1 MTFPESEVNII
12 ATKILV
18 DTQGAIATLQS
29 LVGTIENSA
38 DRIKV
43 LKEIIKKTAS
53 AMGGDIKKATAEVK
67 QFTGAVTGVSGKDV
81 SLAGRWAFEETSK
94 ELQAVIERQKRLGV
108 EQEKTGAASS
118 KRSAELLSAGQRIIA
133 LREKENI
140 LIEQAGQKLSN
151 QLLAQQ
157 KLADNKATA
166 AIQKEQA
173 TVEQQGQKLS
183 NKLLAQENLERQKAI
198 TAQDK
203 ENLLIK
209 QEGESLSN
217 QLLARQRIADQA
229 AKQKASTPQQVIPN
243 FVQKQFGDI
252 NAYIAQSQNKIE
264 AWKRVV
270 TSSAKAAGVSF
281 EQAGTELRKMVS
293 GTTVAPL
300 NTALKQ
306 LGNDGRNSFQKL
318 IDGAHFA
325 RIALGALASMLLFQ
339 VIQAFI
345 QTFSSAIKQAREF
358 EATLY
363 RIANVERVLSLEGI
377 DISVKQL
384 KQGIKDI
391 KDALPIFS
399 EEDVAQLVGSVSTT
413 TKELGY
419 TGDEILRL
427 SAAIGILNIN
437 STETESLL
445 ATQAK
450 VTNSLISPQSK
461 SVGSLGLSFG
471 KAKIE
476 AKAFE
481 MQILSA
487 GQSFADLTEKQK
499 QEIKFQIVLETAGI
513 EDVPIDELR
522 EKIRE
527 AGGDFSALNKY
538 LESNDARLQENSAA
552 WNDFLKEVGQFILPF
567 LPALTTLIDMLRVGT
582 IFLKIF
588 AIEGLA
594 RLGTVGVIVMQVL
607 NGNIRSLDD
616 FTNTVKQSM
625 ELLRS
630 DLTNT
635 FFKEVPE
642 DAPMWFKRGWG
653 DLIKED
659 AETATSAID
668 GMNDAAADNEEAQK
682 ALDDLDDKLREIAL
696 DAAQA
701 QEDLDLKFS
710 QKRGDL
716 NVEYDRKG
724 DDAARDHAQKL
735 EDINRDSLDKVADA
749 KRKAREDEKK
759 AEQDLLQKLKELRQR
774 FLMDLDDA
782 LHARDAR
789 QILRLIKEYNFEK
802 QNILDRKKLDDK
814 QRKEKLAADLKAI
827 EEDRKRRIQQEQ
839 IEYKRKLEDLRIAK
853 QREIDELN
861 LWYAREQEDIAK
873 NVEQKLE
880 KLFDGYIQEGIL
892 HEEQLSEIEGIL
904 AKHFGTQMGMVDNLV
919 AYMQTRFAQ
928 MASMSVPVG
937 APSGNVPLTGSF
949 IGGGGQSVLTP
960 SGSQNI
966 NKNARTPTRPSTKPV
981 RVPAFADGGTLFANK
996 PTLALFGEKQPEFA
1010 RFVPANQMSRGGLGG
1025 GEMGVNG
1032 EIGLELLLS
1041 PDLEARVVR
1050 NAMNGTAQIVTK
1062 IRRSKT

>member
-53 AMGGDIKKATAEVK
+53 AMGGSIKEATKEVRE
-67 QFTGAVTGVSGKDV
+67 FSSTLTGISSKEVNLAGRMALEEVSGKLQSVIDKEKQLGIEQGKV
-81 SLAGRWAFEETSK
+81 GTAGSQASRKLLAEE
-94 ELQAVIERQKRLGV
+94 QKLI
-108 EQEKTGAASS
+108 AA
-118 KRSAELLSAGQRIIA
+118 
-133 LREKENI
+133 REKENI
-140 LIEQAGQKLSN
+140 LIEQAGQKLST
-151 QLLAQQ
+151 QLIAQQ
-157 KLADNKATA
+157 KLADNKASA

-173 TVEQQGQKLS
+173 AVEQQGQKLS

-198 TAQDK
+198 TAQEK
-203 ENLLIK
+203 ENILIK

-339 VIQAFI
+339 VIQAFT
-345 QTFSSAIKQAREF
+345 QTFTQASDQARQLEENIWRLTNAERALSEAGTDISLKGMEDAITRIQKKFKVFSREDITQLYSSIAVATKQLGLSEKEIADVTESVVFLNIQSSKQEDLMTTQASLLSSLLGKSSTGISQLGVSFKTTFIEQEAFRMGLLKTGETLEDLTDDEIAHVKTSLLVQAGYADTAEGLEIINEFLETNSAKLQTNKSAWEDLLATMGQGLNNLLPALDGVFEGWQKDIEVGNIKQLFIQQVKKEKGIWANFNAENNAIVYKLALGIALTQKEYDKLKKTIEGMDDKDILKLFPDPSAIKDRFTRELIQSLV
-358 EATLY
+358 EVKDTATELPDPL
-363 RIANVERVLSLEGI
+363 VS
-377 DISVKQL
+377 
-384 KQGIKDI
+384 
-391 KDALPIFS
+391 DA
-399 EEDVAQLVGSVSTT
+399 V
-413 TKELGY
+413 
-419 TGDEILRL
+419 DE
-427 SAAIGILNIN
+427 
-437 STETESLL
+437 ESL
-445 ATQAK
+445 
-450 VTNSLISPQSK
+450 
-461 SVGSLGLSFG
+461 
-471 KAKIE
+471 
-476 AKAFE
+476 
-481 MQILSA
+481 
-487 GQSFADLTEKQK
+487 
-499 QEIKFQIVLETAGI
+499 
-513 EDVPIDELR
+513 
-522 EKIRE
+522 
-527 AGGDFSALNKY
+527 
-538 LESNDARLQENSAA
+538 
-552 WNDFLKEVGQFILPF
+552 
-567 LPALTTLIDMLRVGT
+567 
-582 IFLKIF
+582 
-588 AIEGLA
+588 
-594 RLGTVGVIVMQVL
+594 
-607 NGNIRSLDD
+607 
-616 FTNTVKQSM
+616 
-625 ELLRS
+625 
-630 DLTNT
+630 
-635 FFKEVPE
+635 
-642 DAPMWFKRGWG
+642 
-653 DLIKED
+653 
-659 AETATSAID
+659 
-668 GMNDAAADNEEAQK
+668 K

-696 DAAQA
+696 DAKQA

-724 DDAARDHAQKL
+724 ADAARDHAQKL
-735 EDINRDSLDKVADA
+735 EDINRDALDKVADA

-759 AEQDLLQKLKELRQR
+759 AEQDLLQKLKELRQQ

-814 QRKEKLAADLKAI
+814 QRKEKLADDLKAI

-880 KLFDGYIQEGIL
+880 KLLDGYIQEGIL

-966 NKNARTPTRPSTKPV
+966 NKNTQTPTRPSTKPV

-1050 NAMNGTAQIVTK
+1050 NAMNGTARIVTK
-1062 IRRSKT
+1062 IRRTK